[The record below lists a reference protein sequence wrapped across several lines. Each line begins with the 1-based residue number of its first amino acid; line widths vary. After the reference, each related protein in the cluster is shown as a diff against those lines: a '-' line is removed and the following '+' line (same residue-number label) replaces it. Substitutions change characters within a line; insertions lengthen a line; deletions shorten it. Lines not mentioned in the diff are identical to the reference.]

1 MTAKLRKPFLLVF
14 SFIKKISTLDPRNFD
29 TLRDHLT
36 KDFIWPSVYMFKF
49 IAPADNRIFALLHD
63 LFPHQADFTNRHSA
77 GGKYVS
83 ITVKEMMLS
92 AEEVIERYEKASA
105 IEGVIV
111 L

>member
-1 MTAKLRKPFLLVF
+1 
-14 SFIKKISTLDPRNFD
+14 LDPQNFD
-29 TLRDHLT
+29 NLRQHLT
-36 KDFIWPSVYMFKF
+36 RDISWPSVYMFKF
-49 IAPADNRIFALLHD
+49 IAPAENRIFALLHD

-83 ITVKEMMLS
+83 ITVKELMLS
-92 AEEVIERYEKASA
+92 ADEVIERYQKASA

>member
-1 MTAKLRKPFLLVF
+1 LVF
-14 SFIKKISTLDPRNFD
+14 TKQPFIKLILSALDPHNFD
-29 TLRDHLT
+29 TLREHLT
-36 KDFIWPSVYMFKF
+36 REITWPSVYMFKF
-49 IAPADNRIFALLHD
+49 IAPAENRIFAMLHD
-63 LFPHQADFTNRHSA
+63 LFPQQADFTNRHSA

-92 AEEVIERYEKASA
+92 ADEVIERYQKASA

>member
-1 MTAKLRKPFLLVF
+1 MVF
-14 SFIKKISTLDPRNFD
+14 TKQPFIKLILSALDPHNFD
-29 TLRDHLT
+29 TLREHLT
-36 KDFIWPSVYMFKF
+36 REITWPSVYMFKF
-49 IAPADNRIFALLHD
+49 IAPAENRIFAMLHD
-63 LFPHQADFTNRHSA
+63 LFPQQADFTNRHSA

-92 AEEVIERYEKASA
+92 ADEVIERYQKASA

>member
-1 MTAKLRKPFLLVF
+1 M
-14 SFIKKISTLDPRNFD
+14 DPQNFD
-29 TLRDHLT
+29 NLRQHLT
-36 KDFIWPSVYMFKF
+36 RDISWPSVYMFKF
-49 IAPADNRIFALLHD
+49 IAPAENRIFALLHD

-83 ITVKEMMLS
+83 ITVKELMLS
-92 AEEVIERYEKASA
+92 ADEVIERYQKASA

>member
-1 MTAKLRKPFLLVF
+1 M
-14 SFIKKISTLDPRNFD
+14 DPRNFD

-63 LFPHQADFTNRHSA
+63 LFPQQAEFTSRHSA
-77 GGKYVS
+77 GGRYVS

-92 AEEVIERYEKASA
+92 ADEVIERYHKASA
-105 IEGVIV
+105 IEGVIS

>member
-1 MTAKLRKPFLLVF
+1 LKPH
-14 SFIKKISTLDPRNFD
+14 NFD
-29 TLRDHLT
+29 SLREQLTLNVT
-36 KDFIWPSVYMFKF
+36 WPSVYMFKF

-63 LFPHQADFTNRHSA
+63 LFPAQAEFTSRNSK

-83 ITVKEMMLS
+83 ITVQEVMLS
-92 AEEVIERYEKASA
+92 ADEVIERYRKASA

>member
-1 MTAKLRKPFLLVF
+1 M
-14 SFIKKISTLDPRNFD
+14 DPHNFD
-29 TLRDHLT
+29 TLREHLT
-36 KDFIWPSVYMFKF
+36 RDITWPSVYMFKF
-49 IAPADNRIFALLHD
+49 IAPAENRIFALLHD
-63 LFPHQADFTNRHSA
+63 LFPQQADFTNRHSA

-92 AEEVIERYEKASA
+92 ADEVIERYQKASA